1 MKTNRILTLCLAGLL
16 LTGSGI
22 SFTSCQGD
30 DVDTNQFTGGISL
43 NVFGPCPVA
52 RGGELRFIGSGMD
65 QVTAVF
71 IPGCA
76 DITDIQVISD
86 REIRVTVPQEAEEG
100 YVILRTPSADIQ
112 TQTKITYTEPI
123 SLENFS
129 PTAVLPGETIT
140 LTGDYL
146 NLMQKVIF
154 AEEVEVN
161 CADFIEHTR
170 QRITLTVPEEAQS
183 GLIILSDTADIPNQI
198 YSEEELT
205 VILPSVNNVSQLNN
219 AKPGNTVEI
228 QGQHLNL
235 VKQVRTANGSEAEFA
250 ITNNETLR
258 FEIPA
263 DAADGDV
270 VMIPASGV
278 EVTIAHLTMAVPTE
292 VKATPATGLRAGN
305 TITLTGKDMGLITHV
320 TFPNV
325 SEPVALASQTEEQA
339 TVVMPE
345 MAQSG
350 NLMLNTGSG
359 KQVAVAIETLKPTV
373 NGYTPTTVSAG
384 ESVTL
389 SGSNLDLIAS
399 ITFGDGEAVAVTPS
413 TTPDIEVP
421 ITTTEGEVTVTVTMA
436 NGETV
441 TCPAL
446 NVTKPQ
452 CCYIT
457 SWPEEDIKS
466 GALLEVSI
474 ENSDKLTSVLLN
486 GNTVQY
492 IVRDGSLL
500 ISLPADVS
508 GEATL
513 TLVSSNGEMPYTI
526 SIADGAA
533 VVIYAGPAVDAGNW
547 EGYVQLGSELFADAH
562 VGSIITVYISNIG
575 ADAQGAFQNSSW
587 SSIDPAYDGFA
598 LSGDSFTMVVNENIL
613 SQIQSGGLIVKGKNY
628 TIESV
633 TILN

>member
-52 RGGELRFIGSGMD
+52 RGGELRFIGSGMN
-65 QVTAVF
+65 QVTAVV

-86 REIRVTVPQEAEEG
+86 REIRIIVPQEAEEG

-112 TQTKITYTEPI
+112 TETRITYTEPI
-123 SLENFS
+123 SIESIS
-129 PTAVLPGETIT
+129 PTSVLPGETLTI
-140 LTGDYL
+140 TGDYL

-154 AEEVEVN
+154 ADEVEVN
-161 CADFIEHTR
+161 STDFIEHTR
-170 QRITLTVPEEAQS
+170 QRITLAVPEEAQS
-183 GLIILSDTADIPNQI
+183 GFIILADTAEVPNQI
-198 YSEEELT
+198 YSEEELIIT
-205 VILPSVNNVSQLNN
+205 LPSVNEMQQLAN
-219 AKPGNTVEI
+219 AKPGNSVTL
-228 QGQHLNL
+228 QGQNLSL
-235 VKQVRTANGSEAEFA
+235 VKQVLTANGSEAEF
-250 ITNNETLR
+250 TVSGNTLS

-263 DAADGDV
+263 DATDGEV
-270 VMIPASGV
+270 AMVPASGV
-278 EVTIAHLTMAVPTE
+278 KVPIANLTMAVPAD
-292 VKATPATGLRAGN
+292 VQATPATGLRAGS
-305 TITLTGKDMGLITHV
+305 TITLTGTNMEQVTNV

-325 SEPVALASQTEEQA
+325 AEPVALASQTEEQV

-345 MAQSG
+345 TAQSG

-359 KQVAVAIETLKPTV
+359 KQVSVAIETLKPV
-373 NGYTPTTVSAG
+373 VSGYNPATVSAG
-384 ESVTL
+384 ENVTL

-413 TTPDIEVP
+413 ATPNIEVP
-421 ITTTEGEVTVTVTMA
+421 ITTAEGEVSVTVTMA
-436 NGETV
+436 NGETIA
-441 TCPAL
+441 CPAL

-457 SWPEEDIKS
+457 SWQEGDIKS

-474 ENSDKLTSVLLN
+474 ENGDKLTSVQLN

-500 ISLPADVS
+500 VSLPDDVS
-508 GEATL
+508 GNATL
-513 TLVSSNGEMPYTI
+513 TLVSSNGEMPYDI

-533 VVIYAGPAVDAGNW
+533 VVIYAGPAVNAGNW

>member
-52 RGGELRFIGSGMD
+52 RGGELRFIGSGMN
-65 QVTAVF
+65 QVTAIS

-76 DITDIQVISD
+76 DITDIQIISD

-100 YVILRTPSADIQ
+100 YVILRTPNVDIQ
-112 TQTKITYTEPI
+112 TETKITYSEPI
-123 SLENFS
+123 TLDSFS
-129 PTAVLPGETIT
+129 PTSVLPGETLTI
-140 LTGDYL
+140 TGDYL

-154 AEEVEVN
+154 ADEVEVD
-161 CADFIEHTR
+161 CTDFIEHTR

-205 VILPSVNNVSQLNN
+205 VTLPSVNNVSQLNN
-219 AKPGNTVEI
+219 AKPGNAIEI
-228 QGQHLNL
+228 QGQHMNL

-263 DAADGDV
+263 DAADGNI

-305 TITLTGKDMGLITHV
+305 ILTLTGKNMELITNV

-325 SEPVALASQTEEQA
+325 TEPIALTSQTEEQV

-345 MAQSG
+345 TAQSG
-350 NLMLNTGSG
+350 NLILNTESG
-359 KQVAVAIETLKPTV
+359 KQVSVAIETLKPV
-373 NGYTPTTVSAG
+373 VSGYNPATVSAG
-384 ESVTL
+384 ENVTL
-389 SGSNLDLIAS
+389 SGSDLELIAS

-413 TTPDIEVP
+413 ATPNIEVP
-421 ITTTEGEVTVTVTMA
+421 ITTAEGEVSVTVTMA
-436 NGETV
+436 NGETIA
-441 TCPAL
+441 CPAL

-457 SWPEEDIKS
+457 SWQEGDIKS

-474 ENSDKLTSVLLN
+474 ENGDKLTTVQLN

-500 ISLPADVS
+500 VSLPSDVS
-508 GEATL
+508 GNATL
-513 TLVSSNGEMPYTI
+513 TLVSSNGEMPYTVNI
-526 SIADGAA
+526 VDGSA
-533 VVIYAGPAVDAGNW
+533 VVIYAGPAVNAGNW

-587 SSIDPAYDGFA
+587 SSIDPAYDGFS
-598 LSGDSFTMVVNENIL
+598 LSGDSFTMTVNENIL

>member
-52 RGGELRFIGSGMD
+52 RGGELRFIGSGMN
-65 QVTAVF
+65 QVTAVS

-100 YVILRTPSADIQ
+100 YVILRTPNGDIQ
-112 TQTKITYTEPI
+112 TETKITYSEPI
-123 SLENFS
+123 SLDSFS
-129 PTAVLPGETIT
+129 PTSVLPGETLTI
-140 LTGDYL
+140 TGDYL

-154 AEEVEVN
+154 ADEVEVD
-161 CADFIEHTR
+161 CTDFIEHTR

-205 VILPSVNNVSQLNN
+205 VTLPSVNNVSQLNN
-219 AKPGNTVEI
+219 AKPGNAIEI

-263 DAADGDV
+263 DAADGNI

-292 VKATPATGLRAGN
+292 VKATPATGLRAGS
-305 TITLTGKDMGLITHV
+305 TLTLTGKNMELITNV

-325 SEPVALASQTEEQA
+325 TEPIALTSQTEEQV

-345 MAQSG
+345 TAQSG

-359 KQVAVAIETLKPTV
+359 KQVSVAIETLKPV
-373 NGYTPTTVSAG
+373 VSGYNLATVSAG
-384 ESVTL
+384 ENVTL

-413 TTPDIEVP
+413 ATPNIEVP
-421 ITTTEGEVTVTVTMA
+421 ITTAEGEVSVTVTMA
-436 NGETV
+436 NGETIA
-441 TCPAL
+441 CPAL

-457 SWPEEDIKS
+457 SWQEGDIKS

-474 ENSDKLTSVLLN
+474 ENGDKLTSVQLN

-500 ISLPADVS
+500 VSLPADVS
-508 GEATL
+508 GNATL

-526 SIADGAA
+526 NIVDGSA
-533 VVIYAGPAVDAGNW
+533 VVQ
-547 EGYVQLGSELFADAH
+547 E
-562 VGSIITVYISNIG
+562 T
-575 ADAQGAFQNSSW
+575 
-587 SSIDPAYDGFA
+587 
-598 LSGDSFTMVVNENIL
+598 
-613 SQIQSGGLIVKGKNY
+613 GK
-628 TIESV
+628 V
-633 TILN
+633 TYN

>member
-1 MKTNRILTLCLAGLL
+1 ML

-52 RGGELRFIGSGMD
+52 RGGELRFIGSGMN
-65 QVTAVF
+65 QVTAVS

-100 YVILRTPSADIQ
+100 YVILRTPNGDIQ
-112 TQTKITYTEPI
+112 TETKITYSEPI
-123 SLENFS
+123 TLDSFS
-129 PTAVLPGETIT
+129 PTSVLPGETLTI
-140 LTGDYL
+140 TGDYL

-154 AEEVEVN
+154 ADEVEVDCTN
-161 CADFIEHTR
+161 FIEHTR

-205 VILPSVNNVSQLNN
+205 VTLPSVNNVSQLDN
-219 AKPGNTVEI
+219 AKPGNAIEI

-235 VKQVRTANGSEAEFA
+235 VKQVRTANGSEAEFT

-292 VKATPATGLRAGN
+292 VKATPATGLRAGS
-305 TITLTGKDMGLITHV
+305 TLTLTGKNMELITNV

-325 SEPVALASQTEEQA
+325 TEPIALTSQTEEQV

-345 MAQSG
+345 TAQSG

-359 KQVAVAIETLKPTV
+359 KQVSVAIETLKPV
-373 NGYTPTTVSAG
+373 VSGYNPATVSAG
-384 ESVTL
+384 ENVTL

-413 TTPDIEVP
+413 ATPNIEVP
-421 ITTTEGEVTVTVTMA
+421 ITTAEGEVSVTVTMA
-436 NGETV
+436 NGETIA
-441 TCPAL
+441 CPAL

-457 SWPEEDIKS
+457 SWQEGDIKS

-474 ENSDKLTSVLLN
+474 ENGDKLTSVQLN

-500 ISLPADVS
+500 VSLPADVS
-508 GEATL
+508 GNATL

-526 SIADGAA
+526 NL
-533 VVIYAGPAVDAGNW
+533 VCRLLLEKNTGPAVNAGNW

-587 SSIDPAYDGFA
+587 SSIDPAYDGFS
-598 LSGDSFTMVVNENIL
+598 LSGDSFTMTVNENIL

>member
-52 RGGELRFIGSGMD
+52 RGGELRFIGSGMN
-65 QVTAVF
+65 QVTAIS

-100 YVILRTPSADIQ
+100 YVILKTPAGDIQ
-112 TQTKITYTEPI
+112 TETKITYTEPI
-123 SLENFS
+123 SLESFS
-129 PTAVLPGETIT
+129 PTNVLPGETIT
-140 LTGDYL
+140 ITGDYL

-154 AEEVEVN
+154 ADEVEVDYT
-161 CADFIEHTR
+161 DFIEHTR

-183 GLIILSDTADIPNQI
+183 GLIILSDTAEIPNQI

-205 VILPSVNNVSQLNN
+205 VILPSVNNVSQLDN

-235 VKQVRTANGSEAEFA
+235 VKQVRTSNGSEAEFVV
-250 ITNNETLR
+250 TNDEILR

-263 DAADGDV
+263 DATDGEM
-270 VMIPASGV
+270 VMVPASGV
-278 EVTIAHLTMAVPTE
+278 EVPVANLTMAVPTD
-292 VKATPATGLRAGN
+292 VQATPATGLRAGS
-305 TITLTGKDMGLITHV
+305 TLTLTGKNMELIANV

-325 SEPVALASQTEEQA
+325 AEPVALASQTEEQA

-359 KQVAVAIETLKPTV
+359 KQVAVAIETLKPV
-373 NGYTPTTVSAG
+373 VSGYTPTTVSAG

-413 TTPDIEVP
+413 ATLDIEVP
-421 ITTTEGEVTVTVTMA
+421 VTTAEGEVAVTVTMT

-441 TCPAL
+441 ACPTL
-446 NVTKPQ
+446 DVTKPQ

-474 ENSDKLTSVLLN
+474 ENSDKLTSVQLN

-533 VVIYAGPAVDAGNW
+533 VVIYAGPAVNAGNW

>member
-52 RGGELRFIGSGMD
+52 RGGELRFIGSGMN
-65 QVTAVF
+65 QVTAVS

-100 YVILRTPSADIQ
+100 YVILRTPNGDIQ
-112 TQTKITYTEPI
+112 TETKITYSEPI
-123 SLENFS
+123 TLDSFS
-129 PTAVLPGETIT
+129 PTSVLPGETLTI
-140 LTGDYL
+140 TGDYL

-154 AEEVEVN
+154 ADEVEVDCTN
-161 CADFIEHTR
+161 FIEHTR

-205 VILPSVNNVSQLNN
+205 VTLPSVNNVSQLDN
-219 AKPGNTVEI
+219 AKPGNAIEI

-292 VKATPATGLRAGN
+292 VKATPATGLRAGS
-305 TITLTGKDMGLITHV
+305 TLTLTGKNMELITNV

-325 SEPVALASQTEEQA
+325 AEPIALTSQTEEQV

-345 MAQSG
+345 TAQSG

-359 KQVAVAIETLKPTV
+359 KQVSATIETLKPV
-373 NGYTPTTVSAG
+373 VSGYNPATVSAG
-384 ESVTL
+384 ENVTL

-399 ITFGDGEAVAVTPS
+399 ITFGDGEAVVVTPS
-413 TTPDIEVP
+413 ATPNIEVP
-421 ITTTEGEVTVTVTMA
+421 ITTAEGEVSVTVTMA
-436 NGETV
+436 NGETIA
-441 TCPAL
+441 CPAL

-457 SWPEEDIKS
+457 SWQEGDIKS

-474 ENSDKLTSVLLN
+474 ENGDKLTSVQLN

-500 ISLPADVS
+500 VSLPADVS
-508 GEATL
+508 GNATL

-526 SIADGAA
+526 NIVDGSA
-533 VVIYAGPAVDAGNW
+533 VVIYAGPAVNAGNW
-547 EGYVQLGSELFADAH
+547 EGYVQLGNELFADAH

-587 SSIDPAYDGFA
+587 SSIDPAYDGFS
-598 LSGDSFTMVVNENIL
+598 LSGNSFTMTVNENIL
-613 SQIQSGGLIVKGKNY
+613 SQIQSGELIVKGKNY

>member
-52 RGGELRFIGSGMD
+52 RGGELRFIGSGMN
-65 QVTAVF
+65 QVTAIS

-100 YVILRTPSADIQ
+100 YVILRTPNGDIQ
-112 TQTKITYTEPI
+112 TETKITYSEPI
-123 SLENFS
+123 SLDSFS
-129 PTAVLPGETIT
+129 PTSVLPGETLTI
-140 LTGDYL
+140 TGDYL

-154 AEEVEVN
+154 ADEVEVN
-161 CADFIEHTR
+161 CTDFIEHTR

-205 VILPSVNNVSQLNN
+205 VTLPSVNNTSQLDN

-258 FEIPA
+258 FEIPT
-263 DAADGDV
+263 DAADGNI

-292 VKATPATGLRAGN
+292 VKATPATGLRAGS
-305 TITLTGKDMGLITHV
+305 ILTLTGKNMELITNV

-325 SEPVALASQTEEQA
+325 TEPIALTSQTEEQV

-345 MAQSG
+345 TAQSG

-359 KQVAVAIETLKPTV
+359 KQVSVAIETLKPV
-373 NGYTPTTVSAG
+373 VSGYNPATVSAG
-384 ESVTL
+384 ENVTL
-389 SGSNLDLIAS
+389 SGSDLELIAS

-413 TTPDIEVP
+413 ATPNIEVP
-421 ITTTEGEVTVTVTMA
+421 ITTAEGEVSVTVTMA
-436 NGETV
+436 NGETIA
-441 TCPAL
+441 CPAL

-457 SWPEEDIKS
+457 SWQEGDIKS

-474 ENSDKLTSVLLN
+474 ENGDKLTSVQLN

-500 ISLPADVS
+500 VSLPDDVS
-508 GEATL
+508 GNATL
-513 TLVSSNGEMPYTI
+513 TLVSSNGEMPYDI

-533 VVIYAGPAVDAGNW
+533 VVIYAGPAVNAGNW

-575 ADAQGAFQNSSW
+575 ADAQGAFQN
-587 SSIDPAYDGFA
+587 
-598 LSGDSFTMVVNENIL
+598 
-613 SQIQSGGLIVKGKNY
+613 
-628 TIESV
+628 
-633 TILN
+633 

>member
-16 LTGSGI
+16 LTGNGI

-52 RGGELRFIGSGMD
+52 RGGELRFIG
-65 QVTAVF
+65 AVF

-76 DITDIQVISD
+76 DITDIQVISN

-100 YVILRTPSADIQ
+100 YVILRTLSADIQ
-112 TQTKITYTEPI
+112 TETKITYSEPI
-123 SLENFS
+123 SLDSFS
-129 PTAVLPGETIT
+129 PTSVLPGETLTI
-140 LTGDYL
+140 TGDYL

-154 AEEVEVN
+154 ADEVEVD
-161 CADFIEHTR
+161 CTDFIEHTR

-205 VILPSVNNVSQLNN
+205 VTLPSVNNVSQLNN
-219 AKPGNTVEI
+219 AKPSNAIEI

-235 VKQVRTANGSEAEFA
+235 VKQVRTANGSEAEFT

-270 VMIPASGV
+270 VMSPASGV
-278 EVTIAHLTMAVPTE
+278 EVTIANLTMAVPTE
-292 VKATPATGLRAGN
+292 VKATPATGLRAGS
-305 TITLTGKDMGLITHV
+305 TLTLTGKNMELITNV

-325 SEPVALASQTEEQA
+325 AEPIALTSQTEEQV
-339 TVVMPE
+339 TVVMSE
-345 MAQSG
+345 TAQSG

-359 KQVAVAIETLKPTV
+359 KQVSVAIETLKPV
-373 NGYTPTTVSAG
+373 VSGYNPATVSAG
-384 ESVTL
+384 ENVTL

-413 TTPDIEVP
+413 ATPNIEVP
-421 ITTTEGEVTVTVTMA
+421 ITTAEGEVSVTVTMA
-436 NGETV
+436 NGETIA
-441 TCPAL
+441 CPAL

-457 SWPEEDIKS
+457 SWQEGDIKS

-474 ENSDKLTSVLLN
+474 ENGDKLTSVQLN

-500 ISLPADVS
+500 VSLPADVS
-508 GEATL
+508 GNATL

-526 SIADGAA
+526 NIVDGSA
-533 VVIYAGPAVDAGNW
+533 VVIYAGPTVNAGNW

-587 SSIDPAYDGFA
+587 SSIDPAYDGFS
-598 LSGDSFTMVVNENIL
+598 LSGDSFTMTVNENIL

>member
-1 MKTNRILTLCLAGLL
+1 MPGRVAPYGKRHLPYLLPRRRCRYQPVYGRCQPERIRSV
-16 LTGSGI
+16 SGGTRRRTPLHRQRYESSDRCI
-22 SFTSCQGD
+22 HS
-30 DVDTNQFTGGISL
+30 
-43 NVFGPCPVA
+43 
-52 RGGELRFIGSGMD
+52 R
-65 QVTAVF
+65 AVS

-100 YVILRTPSADIQ
+100 YVILRTPNGDIQ
-112 TQTKITYTEPI
+112 TETKITYSEPI
-123 SLENFS
+123 SLDSFS
-129 PTAVLPGETIT
+129 PTSVLPGETLTI
-140 LTGDYL
+140 TGDYL

-154 AEEVEVN
+154 ADEVEVDCTN
-161 CADFIEHTR
+161 FIEHTR

-219 AKPGNTVEI
+219 AKPGNAIEI

-258 FEIPA
+258 FEI
-263 DAADGDV
+263 
-270 VMIPASGV
+270 
-278 EVTIAHLTMAVPTE
+278 HLTMAVPTE
-292 VKATPATGLRAGN
+292 VKATPATGLRAGS
-305 TITLTGKDMGLITHV
+305 TLTLTGKNMELITNV

-325 SEPVALASQTEEQA
+325 TEPIALTSQTEEQV

-345 MAQSG
+345 TAQSG

-359 KQVAVAIETLKPTV
+359 KQVSVAIETLKPV
-373 NGYTPTTVSAG
+373 VSGYNPATVSAG
-384 ESVTL
+384 ENVTL

-413 TTPDIEVP
+413 ATPNIEVP
-421 ITTTEGEVTVTVTMA
+421 ITTAEGEVSVTVTMA
-436 NGETV
+436 NGETIA
-441 TCPAL
+441 CPAL

-457 SWPEEDIKS
+457 SWQEGDIKS

-474 ENSDKLTSVLLN
+474 ENGDKLTSVQLN

-500 ISLPADVS
+500 VSLPADVS
-508 GEATL
+508 GNATL

-526 SIADGAA
+526 NIVDGSA
-533 VVIYAGPAVDAGNW
+533 VVIYAGPAVNAGNW

-587 SSIDPAYDGFA
+587 SSIDPAYDGFS
-598 LSGDSFTMVVNENIL
+598 LSGDSFTMTVNENIL

>member
-1 MKTNRILTLCLAGLL
+1 M
-16 LTGSGI
+16 
-22 SFTSCQGD
+22 
-30 DVDTNQFTGGISL
+30 
-43 NVFGPCPVA
+43 
-52 RGGELRFIGSGMD
+52 
-65 QVTAVF
+65 
-71 IPGCA
+71 
-76 DITDIQVISD
+76 
-86 REIRVTVPQEAEEG
+86 
-100 YVILRTPSADIQ
+100 
-112 TQTKITYTEPI
+112 
-123 SLENFS
+123 
-129 PTAVLPGETIT
+129 
-140 LTGDYL
+140 
-146 NLMQKVIF
+146 
-154 AEEVEVN
+154 
-161 CADFIEHTR
+161 
-170 QRITLTVPEEAQS
+170 PEEAQS
-183 GLIILSDTADIPNQI
+183 GFIILADTADIPNQI

-205 VILPSVNNVSQLNN
+205 VTLPSVNNVSQLNN
-219 AKPGNTVEI
+219 AKPGNAIEI

-292 VKATPATGLRAGN
+292 VKATPATGLRAGS
-305 TITLTGKDMGLITHV
+305 TLTLTGKNMEQITNV

-325 SEPVALASQTEEQA
+325 AEPIALTSQTEEQV

-345 MAQSG
+345 TAQSG

-359 KQVAVAIETLKPTV
+359 KQVSVAIETLKPV
-373 NGYTPTTVSAG
+373 VSGYNPATVSAG
-384 ESVTL
+384 ENVTL

-413 TTPDIEVP
+413 ATPNIEVP
-421 ITTTEGEVTVTVTMA
+421 ITTAEGEVSVTVTMA
-436 NGETV
+436 NGETIA
-441 TCPAL
+441 CPAL

-457 SWPEEDIKS
+457 SWQEGDIKS

-474 ENSDKLTSVLLN
+474 ENGDKLTSVQLN

-500 ISLPADVS
+500 VSLPADVS
-508 GEATL
+508 GNATL
-513 TLVSSNGEMPYTI
+513 TLVSSNGEMPYDI

-533 VVIYAGPAVDAGNW
+533 VVIYAGPAVNAGNW

>member
-1 MKTNRILTLCLAGLL
+1 MKTNSILTLCLAGLL

-22 SFTSCQGD
+22 SLTSCQGD
-30 DVDTNQFTGGISL
+30 DVDTNQFTGGVSL

-52 RGGELRFIGSGMD
+52 RGGELRFIGSGMN
-65 QVTAVF
+65 QVTAVV

-86 REIRVTVPQEAEEG
+86 REIRVIVPQEAEEG

-112 TQTKITYTEPI
+112 TETRITYTEPI
-123 SLENFS
+123 SIESIS
-129 PTAVLPGETIT
+129 PTSVLPGETLTI
-140 LTGDYL
+140 TGDYL

-154 AEEVEVN
+154 ADEVEVN
-161 CADFIEHTR
+161 STDFIEHTR
-170 QRITLTVPEEAQS
+170 QRITLAVPEEAQS
-183 GLIILSDTADIPNQI
+183 GFIILADTAEVPNQI
-198 YSEEELT
+198 YSEEELIVT
-205 VILPSVNNVSQLNN
+205 LPSVNEMQQLAN
-219 AKPGNTVEI
+219 AKPGNSVTL
-228 QGQHLNL
+228 QGQNLNL
-235 VKQVRTANGSEAEFA
+235 VKQVLTANGSEAEF
-250 ITNNETLR
+250 TVSGNTLS
-258 FEIPA
+258 FEIPSNA
-263 DAADGDV
+263 TDGEIAMV
-270 VMIPASGV
+270 PASGV
-278 EVTIAHLTMAVPTE
+278 KVLVANLTMAVPAD
-292 VKATPATGLRAGN
+292 VQATPATGLRAGN
-305 TITLTGKDMGLITHV
+305 TITLTGTNMELVTNV

-325 SEPVALASQTEEQA
+325 AEPVALASQTAEQVTIA
-339 TVVMPE
+339 MPE

-350 NLMLNTGSG
+350 NLTLNTGSG
-359 KQVAVAIETLKPTV
+359 KQVTVAIETLKPV
-373 NGYTPTTVSAG
+373 VSGYAPATVSAG

-389 SGSNLDLIAS
+389 NGSDLDLITS
-399 ITFGDGEAVAVTPS
+399 ITFGDGEAIAVTPG
-413 TTPDIEVP
+413 TALNVEVP
-421 ITTTEGEVTVTVTMA
+421 ITTAEGEVSVTATMA

-441 TCPAL
+441 ACPAL
-446 NVTKPQ
+446 NVSKPQ

-457 SWPEEDIKS
+457 AWPEDDIKS

-474 ENSDKLTSVLLN
+474 ENADKLTAVQLN
-486 GNTVQY
+486 GNAVQY

-500 ISLPADVS
+500 VSLPADVS
-508 GEATL
+508 GNATL

>member
-123 SLENFS
+123 SLESFS
-129 PTAVLPGETIT
+129 PTSVLPGETIT
-140 LTGDYL
+140 ITGDYL

-154 AEEVEVN
+154 ADEVEVDYT
-161 CADFIEHTR
+161 DFIEHTR

-183 GLIILSDTADIPNQI
+183 GLIILSDTAEIPNQI

-235 VKQVRTANGSEAEFA
+235 VKQV
-250 ITNNETLR
+250 
-258 FEIPA
+258 IPA

-278 EVTIAHLTMAVPTE
+278 EVTIAHLAMAVPTE
-292 VKATPATGLRAGN
+292 VQATPATGVRAGN
-305 TITLTGKDMGLITHV
+305 TITLTGKDMGLITNV

-359 KQVAVAIETLKPTV
+359 KQVAVAIETLKPAV
-373 NGYTPTTVSAG
+373 SGYTPTTVSAG

-413 TTPDIEVP
+413 AAPDIEVP
-421 ITTTEGEVTVTVTMA
+421 ITTAEGEVTVTVTMA

-526 SIADGAA
+526 NIVDGSA
-533 VVIYAGPAVDAGNW
+533 VVIYAGPAVNAGNW

>member
-52 RGGELRFIGSGMD
+52 RGGELRFIGSGMN
-65 QVTAVF
+65 QVTAIS

-100 YVILRTPSADIQ
+100 YVILRTPNGDIQ
-112 TQTKITYTEPI
+112 TETKITYSEPI
-123 SLENFS
+123 TLDSFS
-129 PTAVLPGETIT
+129 PTSVLPGETLTI
-140 LTGDYL
+140 TGDYL

-154 AEEVEVN
+154 ADEVEVD
-161 CADFIEHTR
+161 CTDFIEHTR

-205 VILPSVNNVSQLNN
+205 VTLPSVNNTSQLDN

-263 DAADGDV
+263 DAADGNI

-292 VKATPATGLRAGN
+292 VKATPATGLRAGS
-305 TITLTGKDMGLITHV
+305 ILTLTGKNMELITNV

-325 SEPVALASQTEEQA
+325 TEPIALTSQTEEQV

-345 MAQSG
+345 TAQSG

-359 KQVAVAIETLKPTV
+359 KQVSVAIETLKPV
-373 NGYTPTTVSAG
+373 VSGYNPATVSAG
-384 ESVTL
+384 ENVTL

-413 TTPDIEVP
+413 ATPNIEVP
-421 ITTTEGEVTVTVTMA
+421 ITTAEGEVSVTVTMA
-436 NGETV
+436 NGETIA
-441 TCPAL
+441 CPAL

-457 SWPEEDIKS
+457 SWQEGDIKS

-474 ENSDKLTSVLLN
+474 ENGDKLTSVQLN

-492 IVRDGSLL
+492 IVLDGSLL
-500 ISLPADVS
+500 VSLPSDVS
-508 GEATL
+508 GNATL
-513 TLVSSNGEMPYTI
+513 TLVSSNGEMPYTVNI
-526 SIADGAA
+526 VDGSA
-533 VVIYAGPAVDAGNW
+533 VVIYAGPAVNAGNW

-587 SSIDPAYDGFA
+587 SSIDPAYDGFS
-598 LSGDSFTMVVNENIL
+598 LSGDSFTMTVNENIL

>member
-52 RGGELRFIGSGMD
+52 RGGELRFIGSGMN
-65 QVTAVF
+65 QVTAVS

-100 YVILRTPSADIQ
+100 YVILRTPNGDIQ
-112 TQTKITYTEPI
+112 TETKITYSEPI
-123 SLENFS
+123 SLDSFS
-129 PTAVLPGETIT
+129 PTSVLPGETLTI
-140 LTGDYL
+140 TGDYL

-154 AEEVEVN
+154 ADEVEVD
-161 CADFIEHTR
+161 CTDFIEHTR

-205 VILPSVNNVSQLNN
+205 VTLPSVNNVSQLNN

-263 DAADGDV
+263 DAADGNI

-292 VKATPATGLRAGN
+292 VKATPATGLRAGS
-305 TITLTGKDMGLITHV
+305 TLTLTGKNMELITNV

-325 SEPVALASQTEEQA
+325 AEPIALTSQTEEQV

-345 MAQSG
+345 TAQSG

-359 KQVAVAIETLKPTV
+359 KQVSVAIETLKPV
-373 NGYTPTTVSAG
+373 VSGYNPATVSAG
-384 ESVTL
+384 ENVTL
-389 SGSNLDLIAS
+389 SGSGLDLIAS
-399 ITFGDGEAVAVTPS
+399 ITFGDGETVAVTPS
-413 TTPDIEVP
+413 ATPNIEVP
-421 ITTTEGEVTVTVTMA
+421 ITTAEGEVSVTVTMA

-457 SWPEEDIKS
+457 SWQEGDIKS

-474 ENSDKLTSVLLN
+474 ENGDKLTSVQLN

-500 ISLPADVS
+500 VSLPADVS
-508 GEATL
+508 GNATL

-526 SIADGAA
+526 NIVDGSA
-533 VVIYAGPAVDAGNW
+533 VVIYAGPAVNAGNW
-547 EGYVQLGSELFADAH
+547 EGYVLLGSELFADAH

-587 SSIDPAYDGFA
+587 SSIDPAYDGFS
-598 LSGDSFTMVVNENIL
+598 LSGDSFTMTVNENIL

>member
-123 SLENFS
+123 SLESFS
-129 PTAVLPGETIT
+129 PTSVLPGETIT
-140 LTGDYL
+140 ITGDYL

-154 AEEVEVN
+154 ADEVEVDYT
-161 CADFIEHTR
+161 DFIEHTR

-183 GLIILSDTADIPNQI
+183 GLIILSDTAEIPNQI

-235 VKQVRTANGSEAEFA
+235 VKQVRTSNGSEAEFVV
-250 ITNNETLR
+250 TNDEILR
-258 FEIPA
+258 FDIPA

-278 EVTIAHLTMAVPTE
+278 EVTIAHLAMAVPTE
-292 VKATPATGLRAGN
+292 VQATPATGIRAGN
-305 TITLTGKDMGLITHV
+305 TITLTGKDMGLITNV
-320 TFPNV
+320 IFPNV

-359 KQVAVAIETLKPTV
+359 KQVAVAIETLKPAV
-373 NGYTPTTVSAG
+373 SGYTPTTVSAG

-413 TTPDIEVP
+413 AAPDIEVP
-421 ITTTEGEVTVTVTMA
+421 ITTAEGEVTVTVTMA

-457 SWPEEDIKS
+457 S
-466 GALLEVSI
+466 SI

-526 SIADGAA
+526 NIVDGSA
-533 VVIYAGPAVDAGNW
+533 VVIYAGPAVNAGNW

>member
-1 MKTNRILTLCLAGLL
+1 MKTNSILTLCLAGLL

-52 RGGELRFIGSGMD
+52 RGGELRFIGSGMN
-65 QVTAVF
+65 QVTAVV

-86 REIRVTVPQEAEEG
+86 REIRIIVPQEAEEG

-112 TQTKITYTEPI
+112 TETRITYTEPI
-123 SLENFS
+123 SIESIS
-129 PTAVLPGETIT
+129 PTSVLPGETLTI
-140 LTGDYL
+140 TGDYL

-154 AEEVEVN
+154 ADEVEVN
-161 CADFIEHTR
+161 STDFIEHTR
-170 QRITLTVPEEAQS
+170 QRITLAVPEEAQS
-183 GLIILSDTADIPNQI
+183 GFIILADTAEVPNQI
-198 YSEEELT
+198 YSEEELIIT
-205 VILPSVNNVSQLNN
+205 LPSVNEMQQLAN
-219 AKPGNTVEI
+219 AKPGNSVTL
-228 QGQHLNL
+228 QGQNLSL
-235 VKQVRTANGSEAEFA
+235 VKQVLTANGSEAEF
-250 ITNNETLR
+250 TVSGNTLS

-263 DAADGDV
+263 DATDGEV
-270 VMIPASGV
+270 AMVPASGV
-278 EVTIAHLTMAVPTE
+278 KVPIANLTMAVPAD
-292 VKATPATGLRAGN
+292 VQATPATGLRAGS
-305 TITLTGKDMGLITHV
+305 TITLTGTNMEQVTNV

-325 SEPVALASQTEEQA
+325 AEPVALASQTKEQV

-345 MAQSG
+345 TAQSG
-350 NLMLNTGSG
+350 NLMLNTESG
-359 KQVAVAIETLKPTV
+359 KQVSVAIETLKPV
-373 NGYTPTTVSAG
+373 
-384 ESVTL
+384 L

-413 TTPDIEVP
+413 ATPNIEVP
-421 ITTTEGEVTVTVTMA
+421 ITTAEGEVSVTVTMA
-436 NGETV
+436 NGETIA
-441 TCPAL
+441 CPAL
-446 NVTKPQ
+446 NVTKPWQ
-452 CCYIT
+452 
-457 SWPEEDIKS
+457 EGDIKS

-474 ENSDKLTSVLLN
+474 ENGDKLTSVQLN

-500 ISLPADVS
+500 VSLPADVS
-508 GEATL
+508 GNATL

-526 SIADGAA
+526 NIVDGSA
-533 VVIYAGPAVDAGNW
+533 VVIYAGPAVNAGNW

-587 SSIDPAYDGFA
+587 SSIDPAYDGFS
-598 LSGDSFTMVVNENIL
+598 LSGDSFTMTVNENIL

>member
-1 MKTNRILTLCLAGLL
+1 MKTNSILTLCLAGLL

-65 QVTAVF
+65 QVTAVV

-86 REIRVTVPQEAEEG
+86 REIRVIVPQEAEEG

-112 TQTKITYTEPI
+112 TETRITYTEPI
-123 SLENFS
+123 SIESIS
-129 PTAVLPGETIT
+129 PTSVLPGETLTI
-140 LTGDYL
+140 TGDYL

-154 AEEVEVN
+154 ADEVEVN
-161 CADFIEHTR
+161 STDFIEHTR
-170 QRITLTVPEEAQS
+170 QRITLAVPEEAQS
-183 GLIILSDTADIPNQI
+183 GFIILADTAEVPNQI
-198 YSEEELT
+198 YSEEELIVT
-205 VILPSVNNVSQLNN
+205 LPSVNEMQQLAN
-219 AKPGNTVEI
+219 AKPGNSVTL
-228 QGQHLNL
+228 QGQNLNL
-235 VKQVRTANGSEAEFA
+235 VKQVLTANGSEAEF
-250 ITNNETLR
+250 TVSGNTLS

-263 DAADGDV
+263 NATDG
-270 VMIPASGV
+270 
-278 EVTIAHLTMAVPTE
+278 EIA
-292 VKATPATGLRAGN
+292 AGN
-305 TITLTGKDMGLITHV
+305 TITLTGTNMELVTNV

-325 SEPVALASQTEEQA
+325 AEPVALASQTAEQVTIA
-339 TVVMPE
+339 MPE

-350 NLMLNTGSG
+350 NLTLNTGSG
-359 KQVAVAIETLKPTV
+359 KQVTVAIETLKPV
-373 NGYTPTTVSAG
+373 VSGYAPATVSAG

-389 SGSNLDLIAS
+389 NGSDLDLITS
-399 ITFGDGEAVAVTPS
+399 ITFGDGEAIAVTPG
-413 TTPDIEVP
+413 TALNVEVP
-421 ITTTEGEVTVTVTMA
+421 ITTAEGEVSVTATMA

-441 TCPAL
+441 ACPAL
-446 NVTKPQ
+446 NVSKPQ

-457 SWPEEDIKS
+457 AWPEDDIKS

-474 ENSDKLTSVLLN
+474 ENADKLTAVQLN
-486 GNTVQY
+486 GNAVQY

-500 ISLPADVS
+500 VSLPADVS
-508 GEATL
+508 GNATL

>member
-52 RGGELRFIGSGMD
+52 RGGELRFIGSGMN
-65 QVTAVF
+65 QVTAIS

-100 YVILRTPSADIQ
+100 YVILRTPNGDIQ
-112 TQTKITYTEPI
+112 TETKITYSEPI
-123 SLENFS
+123 TLDSFS
-129 PTAVLPGETIT
+129 PTSVLPGETLTI
-140 LTGDYL
+140 TGDYL

-154 AEEVEVN
+154 ADEVEVN
-161 CADFIEHTR
+161 CTDFIEHTR

-205 VILPSVNNVSQLNN
+205 VTLPSVNNVSQLNN

-263 DAADGDV
+263 DAADGNI

-278 EVTIAHLTMAVPTE
+278 EVTIAHLT
-292 VKATPATGLRAGN
+292 
-305 TITLTGKDMGLITHV
+305 GKNMELITNV

-325 SEPVALASQTEEQA
+325 AEPIALTSQTEEQV

-345 MAQSG
+345 TAQSG

-359 KQVAVAIETLKPTV
+359 KQVSATIETLKPV
-373 NGYTPTTVSAG
+373 VSGYNPATVSAG
-384 ESVTL
+384 ENVTL

-399 ITFGDGEAVAVTPS
+399 ITFGDGEAVVVTPS
-413 TTPDIEVP
+413 ATPNIEVP
-421 ITTTEGEVTVTVTMA
+421 ITTAEGEVSVTVTMA
-436 NGETV
+436 NGETIA
-441 TCPAL
+441 CPAL

-457 SWPEEDIKS
+457 SWQEGDIKS

-474 ENSDKLTSVLLN
+474 ENGDKLTSVQLN

-500 ISLPADVS
+500 VSLPADVS
-508 GEATL
+508 GNATL

-526 SIADGAA
+526 DIVDGSA
-533 VVIYAGPAVDAGNW
+533 VVIYAGPAVNAGNW

-587 SSIDPAYDGFA
+587 SSIDPAYDGFS
-598 LSGDSFTMVVNENIL
+598 LSGNSFTMTVNENIL

>member
-1 MKTNRILTLCLAGLL
+1 MKTNSILTLCLAGLL

-22 SFTSCQGD
+22 SLTSCQGD

-52 RGGELRFIGSGMD
+52 RGGELRFIGSGMN
-65 QVTAVF
+65 QVTAVS

-100 YVILRTPSADIQ
+100 YVILRTPNGDIQ
-112 TQTKITYTEPI
+112 TETKITYSEPI
-123 SLENFS
+123 TLDSFS
-129 PTAVLPGETIT
+129 PTSILPGETLTI
-140 LTGDYL
+140 TGDYL

-154 AEEVEVN
+154 ADEVEVD
-161 CADFIEHTR
+161 CTDFIEHTR
-170 QRITLTVPEEAQS
+170 QSITLTVPEEAQS

-205 VILPSVNNVSQLNN
+205 VTLPSVNNVSQLNN

-258 FEIPA
+258 FEIPT
-263 DAADGDV
+263 DAADGNI

-292 VKATPATGLRAGN
+292 VKATPATGLRAGS
-305 TITLTGKDMGLITHV
+305 ILTLTGKNMELITNV

-325 SEPVALASQTEEQA
+325 TEPIALTSQTEEQV

-345 MAQSG
+345 TAQSG
-350 NLMLNTGSG
+350 NLMLNTGNG
-359 KQVAVAIETLKPTV
+359 KQVSVAIETLKPV
-373 NGYTPTTVSAG
+373 VSGYNPATVSAG
-384 ESVTL
+384 ENVTL
-389 SGSNLDLIAS
+389 SGSDLDLIAS

-413 TTPDIEVP
+413 ATPNIEVP
-421 ITTTEGEVTVTVTMA
+421 ITTAEGEVSVTVTMA
-436 NGETV
+436 NGETIA
-441 TCPAL
+441 CPAL

-457 SWPEEDIKS
+457 SWQEGDIKS

-474 ENSDKLTSVLLN
+474 ENGDKLTSVQLN
-486 GNTVQY
+486 GNTVQP
-492 IVRDGSLL
+492 S
-500 ISLPADVS
+500 DVS
-508 GEATL
+508 GNATL

-526 SIADGAA
+526 NIVDGSA
-533 VVIYAGPAVDAGNW
+533 VVIYAGPAVNAGNW
-547 EGYVQLGSELFADAH
+547 EGYVQLGSELFANAH

-587 SSIDPAYDGFA
+587 SSIDPAYDGFS
-598 LSGDSFTMVVNENIL
+598 LSGDSFTMTVNENIL

>member
-1 MKTNRILTLCLAGLL
+1 MKTNSILTLCLAGLL

-22 SFTSCQGD
+22 SLTSCQGD
-30 DVDTNQFTGGISL
+30 DVDTNQFTGGVSL

-52 RGGELRFIGSGMD
+52 RGGELRFIGSGMN
-65 QVTAVF
+65 QVTAVV

-86 REIRVTVPQEAEEG
+86 REIRIIVPQEAEEG

-112 TQTKITYTEPI
+112 TETRITYTEPI
-123 SLENFS
+123 SIESIS
-129 PTAVLPGETIT
+129 PTSVLPGETLTI
-140 LTGDYL
+140 TGDYL
-146 NLMQKVIF
+146 NLIQKVIF
-154 AEEVEVN
+154 ADEVEVN
-161 CADFIEHTR
+161 STDFIEHTR
-170 QRITLTVPEEAQS
+170 QRITLAVPEEAQS
-183 GLIILSDTADIPNQI
+183 GFIILADTAEVPNQI
-198 YSEEELT
+198 YSEEELIVT
-205 VILPSVNNVSQLNN
+205 LPSVNEVQQLAN
-219 AKPGNTVEI
+219 AKPGNSVEVE
-228 QGQHLNL
+228 GENLNL

-292 VKATPATGLRAGN
+292 VKATPATGLRAGS
-305 TITLTGKDMGLITHV
+305 TLTLTGKNMEQITNV

-325 SEPVALASQTEEQA
+325 AEPIALTSQTEEQV
-339 TVVMPE
+339 TIVMPE
-345 MAQSG
+345 TAQSG

-359 KQVAVAIETLKPTV
+359 KQVSVAIETLKPV
-373 NGYTPTTVSAG
+373 VSGYNPATVSAG
-384 ESVTL
+384 ENVTL

-413 TTPDIEVP
+413 ATPNIEVP
-421 ITTTEGEVTVTVTMA
+421 ITTAEGEVSVTVTMA
-436 NGETV
+436 NGETIA
-441 TCPAL
+441 CPAL

-457 SWPEEDIKS
+457 SWQEGDIKS

-474 ENSDKLTSVLLN
+474 ENGDKLTSVQLN

-500 ISLPADVS
+500 VSLPADVS
-508 GEATL
+508 GNATL

-526 SIADGAA
+526 NIVDGSA
-533 VVIYAGPAVDAGNW
+533 VVIRLRTIRQRTLCRCTRRLYHHRLHLQYRSRRTRSFPKQ
-547 EGYVQLGSELFADAH
+547 QLEFD
-562 VGSIITVYISNIG
+562 
-575 ADAQGAFQNSSW
+575 
-587 SSIDPAYDGFA
+587 
-598 LSGDSFTMVVNENIL
+598 
-613 SQIQSGGLIVKGKNY
+613 
-628 TIESV
+628 
-633 TILN
+633 

>member
-52 RGGELRFIGSGMD
+52 RGGELRFIGSGMN
-65 QVTAVF
+65 QVTAVS

-100 YVILRTPSADIQ
+100 YVILRTPNGDIQ
-112 TQTKITYTEPI
+112 TETKITYSEPI
-123 SLENFS
+123 TLDSFS
-129 PTAVLPGETIT
+129 PTSVLPGETLTI
-140 LTGDYL
+140 TGDYL

-154 AEEVEVN
+154 ADEVEVD
-161 CADFIEHTR
+161 CTDFIEHTR

-205 VILPSVNNVSQLNN
+205 VTLPSVNNVSQLNN
-219 AKPGNTVEI
+219 AKPGNAIEI

-292 VKATPATGLRAGN
+292 VKATPATGLRAGS
-305 TITLTGKDMGLITHV
+305 TLTLTGKNMELITNV

-325 SEPVALASQTEEQA
+325 AEPIALTSQTEEQV

-345 MAQSG
+345 TAQSG
-350 NLMLNTGSG
+350 NLMLNTESG
-359 KQVAVAIETLKPTV
+359 KQVSVAIETLKPV
-373 NGYTPTTVSAG
+373 VSGYNPATVSAG
-384 ESVTL
+384 ENVTL

-413 TTPDIEVP
+413 ATPNIEVP
-421 ITTTEGEVTVTVTMA
+421 ITTAEGEVGVTVTMA
-436 NGETV
+436 NGETIA
-441 TCPAL
+441 CPAL

-457 SWPEEDIKS
+457 SWQEGDIKS

-474 ENSDKLTSVLLN
+474 ENGDKLTSVQLN

-500 ISLPADVS
+500 VSLPADVS
-508 GEATL
+508 GNATL

-526 SIADGAA
+526 NIVDGSA
-533 VVIYAGPAVDAGNW
+533 VVIYAGPAVNAGNW

-587 SSIDPAYDGFA
+587 SSIDPAYDGFS
-598 LSGDSFTMVVNENIL
+598 LSGDSFTMTVNENIL

>member
-52 RGGELRFIGSGMD
+52 RGGELRFIGSGMN
-65 QVTAVF
+65 QVTAVS

-100 YVILRTPSADIQ
+100 YVILRTPNGDIQ
-112 TQTKITYTEPI
+112 TETKITYSEPI
-123 SLENFS
+123 SLDSFS
-129 PTAVLPGETIT
+129 PTSVLPGETLTI
-140 LTGDYL
+140 TGDYL

-154 AEEVEVN
+154 ADEVEVD
-161 CADFIEHTR
+161 CTDFIEHTR

-205 VILPSVNNVSQLNN
+205 VTLPSVNNVSQLNN

-258 FEIPA
+258 FEIPT
-263 DAADGDV
+263 DAADGNI

-292 VKATPATGLRAGN
+292 VKATPATGLRAGS
-305 TITLTGKDMGLITHV
+305 TLTLTGKNMELITNV

-325 SEPVALASQTEEQA
+325 AEPIALTSQTGEQV

-345 MAQSG
+345 TTQSG

-359 KQVAVAIETLKPTV
+359 KQVSVAIETLKPV
-373 NGYTPTTVSAG
+373 
-384 ESVTL
+384 
-389 SGSNLDLIAS
+389 
-399 ITFGDGEAVAVTPS
+399 
-413 TTPDIEVP
+413 
-421 ITTTEGEVTVTVTMA
+421 
-436 NGETV
+436 
-441 TCPAL
+441 
-446 NVTKPQ
+446 
-452 CCYIT
+452 
-457 SWPEEDIKS
+457 
-466 GALLEVSI
+466 
-474 ENSDKLTSVLLN
+474 
-486 GNTVQY
+486 
-492 IVRDGSLL
+492 
-500 ISLPADVS
+500 VS
-508 GEATL
+508 GYNPATTL
-513 TLVSSNGEMPYTI
+513 TLSLPLHSAT
-526 SIADGAA
+526 
-533 VVIYAGPAVDAGNW
+533 
-547 EGYVQLGSELFADAH
+547 
-562 VGSIITVYISNIG
+562 
-575 ADAQGAFQNSSW
+575 
-587 SSIDPAYDGFA
+587 
-598 LSGDSFTMVVNENIL
+598 
-613 SQIQSGGLIVKGKNY
+613 GK
-628 TIESV
+628 
-633 TILN
+633 LLR